1 MVGLGEGSSTDVFAH
16 PSKAGAT
23 VVSVGLVVSV
33 SLSCLFPEI
42 LSGFLVASGSGSAG
56 FGRLGRVGR

>member
-1 MVGLGEGSSTDVFAH
+1 MVSLGEGLSTALAH

-33 SLSCLFPEI
+33 SLSRLFPEI
-42 LSGFLVASGSGSAG
+42 LSAFWWAVAVVVYVSA
-56 FGRLGRVGR
+56 V